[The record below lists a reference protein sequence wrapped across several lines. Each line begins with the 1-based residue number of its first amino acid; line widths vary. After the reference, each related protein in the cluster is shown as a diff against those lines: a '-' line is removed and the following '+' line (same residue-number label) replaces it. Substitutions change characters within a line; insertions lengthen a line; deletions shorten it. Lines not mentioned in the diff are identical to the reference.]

1 MTARIKRS
9 LPSTMSSAPI
19 LSNFTCKGYK
29 KIESTES
36 PLRRLRRLTPMLKR
50 LDFKTN
56 SPYEYHKKCMENNV
70 ENLHV
75 DISE

>member
-19 LSNFTCKGYK
+19 LSNFTCKRYK

-36 PLRRLRRLTPMLKR
+36 PLRRLRRLTPMLKC

-56 SPYEYHKKCMENNV
+56 PPYEYHKKFMENNV